1 MMVCLKEKAAPF
13 DAASYLSVREQREKN
28 DDRDRNA
35 KQPKKNAST
44 HGMLLILLEG

>member
-1 MMVCLKEKAAPF
+1 MMTFNEQPRF
-13 DAASYLSVREQREKN
+13 RRGLSSSMREQCKKD

-44 HGMLLILLEG
+44 HDGLLILLEG